1 MERYTVSIERDED
14 GVFVATVP
22 ALPGVVEQ
30 GDTEDEAAERI
41 GAALEFTI
49 TDMMESGEEIPPSDA
64 EL

>member
-22 ALPGVVEQ
+22 VLPGVVEQ
-30 GDTEDEAAERI
+30 GDTEDEAVERI